1 MDTPDII
8 VDGPAL
14 VSGHYLARVPTR
26 FGGAPIHS
34 SGFEDGMTSAEA
46 QTAGGP
52 QLVASIYNESP
63 RSVMKSLLEAGVHF
77 GHQKKRWNPKMRNYI
92 FTEKNGIHIL
102 DLNQTVPLL
111 ESVYEFVSN
120 VTAGGGRI
128 LFVGTKKQAQE
139 VVANEAA
146 RSGQFFINRRWLGG
160 TLTNFVTIRS
170 RLRTLKQ
177 LQNQSESG
185 GFELLPNQE
194 AATRRKE
201 LERLERTLGGM
212 RDMTGL
218 PGAIFVVDPKRE
230 HLAIQEARR
239 LKIPVIAITD
249 SNCDPDVI
257 DFVIPGNDDAIR
269 SVRLITSAIADAAIQ
284 GSMRAE
290 IAVAEREMDMGNAEA
305 DEATAAMAA
314 EMASV
319 EPAPE
324 VVVEAEKP
332 SAVPVEAASE

>member
-1 MDTPDII
+1 M
-8 VDGPAL
+8 
-14 VSGHYLARVPTR
+14 
-26 FGGAPIHS
+26 
-34 SGFEDGMTSAEA
+34 
-46 QTAGGP
+46 
-52 QLVASIYNESP
+52 VASIHNESP
-63 RSVMKSLLEAGVHF
+63 RTVMKALLEAGVHF
-77 GHQKKRWNPKMRNYI
+77 GHQKKRWNPKMKNYI
-92 FTEKNGIHIL
+92 FTEKNGIHVI

-111 ESVYEFVSN
+111 DEAYELVSN
-120 VTAGGGRI
+120 LTANGSRI

-139 VVANEAA
+139 VVASEAA
-146 RSGQFFINRRWLGG
+146 RSGQFYINRRWLGG

-177 LQNQSESG
+177 LQNQNAEN

-194 AATRRKE
+194 AATKRKE

-249 SNCDPDVI
+249 TNCDPDEV
-257 DFVIPGNDDAIR
+257 DFLIPGNDDAIR
-269 SVRLITSAIADAAIQ
+269 SVRLITAAIADAAIA

-290 IAVAEREMDMGNAEA
+290 IAIAETEMDMGKAEPDA
-305 DEATAAMAA
+305 ATEAILAHEAETAAASEPAVAEPVESTVAA
-314 EMASV
+314 E
-319 EPAPE
+319 PA
-324 VVVEAEKP
+324 AGI
-332 SAVPVEAASE
+332 VEAAPDAAE